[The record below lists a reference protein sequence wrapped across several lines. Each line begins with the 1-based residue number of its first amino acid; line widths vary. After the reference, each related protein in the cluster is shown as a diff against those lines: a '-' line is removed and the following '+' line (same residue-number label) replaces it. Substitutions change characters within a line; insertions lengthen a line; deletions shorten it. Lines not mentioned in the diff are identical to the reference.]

1 MAFVGRTC
9 RLALCVAGA
18 GLLAL
23 ITPALATDLISTSPT
38 IWQGFYVGGAPGGAW
53 SDTDWRYDN
62 HNWFNTIRPDLV
74 GTRFDIDASG
84 ILAAARLG
92 LITKPGSG

>member
-1 MAFVGRTC
+1 MAFVVRTC

-23 ITPALATDLISTSPT
+23 VTPALATDLLSTSPT
-38 IWQGFYVGGAPGGAW
+38 TWQGFCVGGALGGAW

-62 HNWFNTIRPDLV
+62 HNWFNTIGPDLV
-74 GTRFDIDASG
+74 GTKFDIDTSG
-84 ILAAARLG
+84 VLAAARPD
-92 LITKPGSG
+92 LITKPGRG

>member
-23 ITPALATDLISTSPT
+23 IIPALATDLISTSPT
-38 IWQGFYVGGAPGGAW
+38 IWQGFYVGGAW
-53 SDTDWRYDN
+53 SDTDWRYDDGS
-62 HNWFNTIRPDLV
+62 IRS
-74 GTRFDIDASG
+74 A
-84 ILAAARLG
+84 
-92 LITKPGSG
+92 LIWSAPGSISMRVGS